1 MLPMQHP
8 KKADI
13 NFQSSVFVSRN
24 AVSKILK
31 TARKKLKGT
40 SWQEVVIVWR
50 NIFRIVSFL
59 TQFAIPCIVISI

>member
-8 KKADI
+8 KKAHI
-13 NFQSSVFVSRN
+13 TFQSSVFVSRN

-31 TARKKLKGT
+31 TSRKKLKAT
-40 SWQEVVIVWR
+40 SRQEVVIVWM

-59 TQFAIPCIVISI
+59 TQFAIPCNVISI